1 MSRVNKGQTSGPAMN
16 SGSHRQ
22 TMWMSHSLYSIAKKL
37 PPNPKVERKVKTP
50 NKIPVPHLTDEQA
63 KEVVRSFLAGVP
75 QSALVD
81 RTGFSDSC
89 IRSLCNGV
97 NRGHILREVEEEMR
111 KAKRMMG

>member
-1 MSRVNKGQTSGPAMN
+1 MN

-63 KEVVRSFLAGVP
+63 KEVVRSFLSGVP
-75 QSALVD
+75 QSVLVD